1 MAGGPKFPDSID
13 YSLLA
18 GRVFPNVHAVTTND
32 HQHEGIGVEASLG
45 ADVDIQ
51 LEFVMPIVL
60 PSGQAKMVIEG
71 MANASGDT
79 IATLN
84 PRWKTWASEEDRD
97 VAKSTYPTAEGEST
111 VTWATGDEHVVK
123 QNKIDLDAETIV
135 AGETIHMYLQLIQAS
150 SKWTVAAVTTWKF
163 YIIWEDA

>member
-1 MAGGPKFPDSID
+1 MAGGPKLPDSID

-18 GRVFPNVHAVTTND
+18 GRVFPNTHAVTTNN
-32 HQHEGIGVEASLG
+32 HQHEGVGVEASLG

-51 LEFVMPIVL
+51 LEFLMPASL
-60 PSGQAKMVIEG
+60 PTGTAKLVVEAMADATSG
-71 MANASGDT
+71 

-84 PRWKTWASEEDRD
+84 PRWKTWAPEEDRD
-97 VAKSTYPTAEGEST
+97 VAKTTYPTAEGEST
-111 VTWATGDEHVVK
+111 VTWASGDDHVVK

-150 SKWTVAAVTTWKF
+150 SKWTLAQVSTWKF
-163 YIIWEDA
+163 YIIWE